1 MLQHKTITIYQKSK
15 NNQINNVHAFLYSK
29 LIWEDCIVSLLRA
42 HGKNVLIG
50 SDSQDINGID
60 MLAESKETPGLYYGL
75 DAKLVVKAKI
85 SDVTQPCK
93 SCIAINEY
101 QYKSCFNA
109 KAQNTFLVFIDEYF
123 GELYFIRK
131 SDLTKCKY
139 YNCYRGDM
147 YAYEFLMSEMLRF
160 TIGIDLTENE
170 WRMVLENRKTLNN
183 LWAGKGI
190 TKTGIQYGYTQE
202 QQLEL
207 LNKAVVDLGLDK
219 MYNVHFN
226 FK

>member
-207 LNKAVVDLGLDK
+207 LNKAVVDL
-219 MYNVHFN
+219 
-226 FK
+226 